1 VIAEICVRLDGIPLA
16 LELAAA
22 RVAVLPVE
30 QILRLLTERFRLL
43 TGGDRD
49 LPRHQTLRAM
59 LDWSYDLLDDSEKK
73 LFARLSVF
81 AGGWTLEAANEVCH
95 GAPINK
101 DDVVYVLIGL
111 IEQSLVVAEEDGDR
125 YRMLETVR
133 QYAQD
138 RLRDSGE
145 EKRWRD
151 RHLEHFLTVAEE
163 AAPNIQATQQRQW
176 LECLGVEHDNLRS
189 ALTWATG
196 ADAVSGLRL
205 ASACWRFWLIRGYA
219 REGFGWLS
227 AMLAAVPAEQPSVR
241 RAKALV
247 GAATLAWAMADYV
260 NAKTLYEDALSMSRE
275 LGDQRG
281 IAVALGNL
289 GMVAL
294 EQGDHKAA
302 IARHEEG
309 LAIWHELGDRQ
320 GIARTLNAL
329 GNAAYSQGDRRA
341 RSLYEQSLAIHRELG
356 NHRGIALSLGCLA
369 MFSSNCDKDYST
381 ARSLHNQ
388 ALVIHR
394 ELGDRWGIAWT
405 LCELGIVA
413 FEQSDYP
420 ASRTLLAESLE
431 IWRELADRFRIATSL
446 EAVAGFAFATGRPE
460 PGARL
465 WGQAARLRNELG
477 TPLQPSE
484 RVAYDRRILSA
495 RASFANEVEF
505 DSAWQD
511 GRAMALE
518 QAIEYALQVLRD
530 ES

>member
-1 VIAEICVRLDGIPLA
+1 
-16 LELAAA
+16 
-22 RVAVLPVE
+22 
-30 QILRLLTERFRLL
+30 
-43 TGGDRD
+43 
-49 LPRHQTLRAM
+49 M
-59 LDWSYDLLDDSEKK
+59 LDWSYELLDDSEKQ

-81 AGGWTLEAANEVCH
+81 AGGWTLDAAIQVCNE
-95 GAPINK
+95 APIGK
-101 DDVVYVLIGL
+101 DDLVYVLIGL
-111 IEQSLVVAEEDGDR
+111 IEQSLIIAEENGDR

-151 RHLEHFLTVAEE
+151 RHLEYFLTVAEE
-163 AAPNIQATQQRQW
+163 AAPNIQATQQRHW

-196 ADAVSGLRL
+196 ADVVSGLRL

-219 REGFGWLS
+219 REGLGWLS

-260 NAKTLYEDALSMSRE
+260 NAKALYQDALSMSRE
-275 LGDQRG
+275 LEDPRG

-294 EQGDHKAA
+294 DQGDYEAA
-302 IARHEEG
+302 IARHEES
-309 LAIWHELGDRQ
+309 LAIWRELGDRQ

-329 GNAAYSQGDRRA
+329 GNVAYSQGDRLA
-341 RSLYEQSLAIHRELG
+341 HSLYEQSLVINRELG
-356 NHRGIALSLGCLA
+356 NHRGIAVTLGSLA
-369 MFSSNCDKDYST
+369 MLASNYDKDYST

-388 ALVIHR
+388 ALAIHR

-446 EAVAGFAFATGRPE
+446 EAVAGFAFATGRPAQ
-460 PGARL
+460 GACL
-465 WGQAARLRNELG
+465 CGQAARLRNELG
-477 TPLQPSE
+477 TPLPPSE

-495 RASFANEVEF
+495 RASLGNEVEF
-505 DSAWQD
+505 NSAWQG
-511 GRAMALE
+511 GREMAQE